1 MKNKKWKPIAA
12 LALAVS
18 VCAIFTMTGCSS
30 ASADTGV
37 SSAAV
42 LSSGSS
48 QSGTSTVS
56 GTGIVNGE
64 ELFTERDLEQTPDLS
79 EAETITL
86 TDETEIDITEE
97 GVYVLQGSAKNCL
110 VLVDAE
116 DTAKIQLVLDGVSIE
131 NESIPCIYVRS
142 ADKVFVTTVADSSLT
157 VTGSFYSD
165 GETATDGVIFSK
177 DDLVL
182 NGTAKLTVNSS
193 DNGIVGKDDLKF
205 TGGTYVITASSKCVE
220 ANDSIRIA
228 DGSFTLKAGTDCLHA
243 ENDEDDSLG
252 YVYIGGGSFS
262 LDAGDDGIHGN
273 AFVQIDGGS
282 FQIAAAEGIE
292 ASYVQI
298 NDGSISIRSWDDGI
312 NAARKSTS
320 YTVCVEIN
328 GGEITIVMGAGD
340 TDGIDSNGSIVVNG
354 GTINITGS
362 SSFDYD
368 GSAQLNGG
376 TLIVNGQQL
385 DYIPN
390 QMMGGPGMGGF
401 GGGQPGGQG
410 GFGGGQPGGQGGFGG
425 GQPGSQGGFGGGHGG
440 RH

>member
-1 MKNKKWKPIAA
+1 MKNRKWKPIAA

-30 ASADTGV
+30 ASADTGENT
-37 SSAAV
+37 AAV

-48 QSGTSTVS
+48 QAAVSTAG
-56 GTGIVNGE
+56 GTGLVNGE
-64 ELFTERDLEQTPDLS
+64 ELFTKRDLEQTPDLS
-79 EAETITL
+79 EAKTITL
-86 TDETEIDITEE
+86 ADETEIDITEE
-97 GVYVLQGSAKNCL
+97 GVYLLQGSAKNCI
-110 VLVDAE
+110 VLVEAE

-165 GETATDGVIFSK
+165 GDTATDGAIFSK

-182 NGTAKLTVNSS
+182 NGTTVLTVNSS
-193 DNGIVGKDDLKF
+193 DNGIVGKDDLKI
-205 TGGTYVITASSKCVE
+205 TGGTYVITASSKCLE
-220 ANDSIRIA
+220 GKDSICIA
-228 DGSFTLKAGTDCLHA
+228 DGSFTLKAGSDGLHA
-243 ENDEDDSLG
+243 ANDEDDSKG
-252 YVYIGGGSFS
+252 YVFIGGGSFTI
-262 LDAGDDGIHGN
+262 DAGDDGIHGS

-282 FQIAAAEGIE
+282 FQISAAEGIE
-292 ASYVQI
+292 GTYVQL
-298 NDGSISIRSWDDGI
+298 NGGSIGIQSWDDGI
-312 NAARKSTS
+312 NAARKSSS
-320 YTVCVEIN
+320 YAVCVEIN

-340 TDGIDSNGSIVVNG
+340 TDGIDSNGSILVNG

-368 GSAQLNGG
+368 GTAQLNGG
-376 TLIVNGQQL
+376 TVIVNGQQM
-385 DYIPN
+385 DYLPN
-390 QMMGGPGMGGF
+390 QMMGGPGMGGFGGF

-410 GFGGGQPGGQGGFGG
+410 GFGGGPGGQGGFGG
-425 GQPGSQGGFGGGHGG
+425 GPGG

>member
-193 DNGIVGKDDLKF
+193 DHGIMGKDDLKF

-282 FQIAAAEGIE
+282 FQITAAEGIE
-292 ASYVQI
+292 ASFVQI
-298 NDGSISIRSWDDGI
+298 NDGSISIQSWDDGI
-312 NAARKSTS
+312 NASNKSGA
-320 YTVCVEIN
+320 YPICVEIN
-328 GGEITIVMGAGD
+328 GGDISIAMSAGD
-340 TDGIDSNGSIVVNG
+340 TDGVDANGSIVVNG
-354 GTINITGS
+354 GTVSITGS

-368 GSAQLNGG
+368 GTAQLNGG
-376 TLIVNGQQL
+376 TVIVNGQTL
-385 DYIPN
+385 DSIPN
-390 QMMGGPGMGGF
+390 QIMGGMGGF
-401 GGGQPGGQG
+401 GGQMGGGFGGMGGQSG
-410 GFGGGQPGGQGGFGG
+410 GFGGGF
-425 GQPGSQGGFGGGHGG
+425 GGHGG

>member
-1 MKNKKWKPIAA
+1 MKNRKWKPIAA
-12 LALAVS
+12 LSLAVS

-30 ASADTGV
+30 ASADIGESTAETG
-37 SSAAV
+37 SAVTTAAAAKV
-42 LSSGSS
+42 TSGS
-48 QSGTSTVS
+48 GL
-56 GTGIVNGE
+56 VNSE
-64 ELFTERDLEQTPDLS
+64 ELFTKRDLEQTPDLS
-79 EAETITL
+79 EAKTITL
-86 TDETEIDITEE
+86 ADETEIDITEE
-97 GVYVLQGSAKNCL
+97 GVYLLQGSAKNCL

-116 DTAKIQLVLDGVSIE
+116 ETAKIQLVLDGVSIE

-165 GETATDGVIFSK
+165 GDTATDGVIFSK
-177 DDLVL
+177 DDLTL

-193 DNGIVGKDDLKF
+193 DNGIVGKDDLKI
-205 TGGTYVITASSKCVE
+205 TGGSYVITAASKCVE

-228 DGSFTLKAGTDCLHA
+228 DGSFTMKAGTDCLHA

-252 YVYIGGGSFS
+252 YVYVAGGSFS

-282 FQIAAAEGIE
+282 LQILAAEGIE
-292 ASYVQI
+292 GTYVQI
-298 NDGSISIRSWDDGI
+298 NDGTISIQSWDDGI

-320 YTVCVEIN
+320 YTVCVEVN

-340 TDGIDSNGSIVVNG
+340 TDGIDSNGSILVNG
-354 GTINITGS
+354 GTINITGN

-368 GSAQLNGG
+368 GTAQLNGG
-376 TLIVNGQQL
+376 TVIVNGQEL

-401 GGGQPGGQG
+401 GGFG
-410 GFGGGQPGGQGGFGG
+410 GGGQPGGQGGFGG
-425 GQPGSQGGFGGGHGG
+425 GPGGQGGFGGHGG